1 MAYIGNRPAN
11 QALTANDIA
20 DGIVTNDK
28 LAGSISNNKLLP
40 LANSTL
46 VNDAVTYNSVTVALG
61 ASGSI
66 DVGDPAPTFTS
77 ISPATIDNTSTIIT
91 ITGTGFVSIP
101 LVEAVNTTSGARITA
116 SAVGF
121 TSATTLTATFTIS
134 IDGTY
139 FIHIQNPDGEA
150 VNSGSALTVSDGPT
164 WTTSSGSLGT
174 FAGGSAIASTVVA
187 TEGVQTITYA
197 LQSGTLPGGLSL
209 NTSTGVISGTESG
222 ATVTT
227 LFSFSIRASDP
238 QSQTADRSFTMTIS
252 VGATGST
259 QFN

>member
-28 LAGSISNNKLLP
+28 LAGSISNSKLLP
-40 LANSTL
+40 IQNAALQNSS
-46 VNDAVTYNSVTVALG
+46 VTYNSVTVALG

-66 DVGDPAPTFTS
+66 TTTETGPTFTA
-77 ISPATIDNTSTIIT
+77 ISPSTIENQATNIT

-101 LVEAVNTTSGARITA
+101 LVEAVNSTSGARITA
-116 SAVGF
+116 SAVTF
-121 TSATTLTATFTIS
+121 TSATTLVATFTVS
-134 IDGTY
+134 INGTY
-139 FIHIQNPDGEA
+139 FIHIQNPDGGA
-150 VNSGSALTVSDGPT
+150 VNSGAVLTVSDGPVWST
-164 WTTSSGSLGT
+164 AAGTLGT
-174 FAGGSAIASTVVA
+174 FAAGASISATVAATGDAPIAYSKT
-187 TEGVQTITYA
+187 
-197 LQSGTLPGGLSL
+197 SGTFPGGLSL

-222 ATVTT
+222 ASATT
-227 LFSFSIRASDP
+227 EFSFTIRASDA
-238 QSQTADRSFTMTIS
+238 QSQTADRAFTMTIS

>member
-40 LANSTL
+40 ISNATLQNSS
-46 VNDAVTYNSVTVALG
+46 VTYNSVTVALG
-61 ASGSI
+61 ASGTI
-66 DVGDPAPTFTS
+66 PTTEAGPTFTA
-77 ISPATIDNTSTIIT
+77 ISPSVIDNQSTNIT

-101 LVEAVNTTSGARITA
+101 LVEAVNSTSGARITA
-116 SAVGF
+116 SAVAF

-150 VNSGSALTVSDGPT
+150 VNSGAVLTVSDGPVWST
-164 WTTSSGSLGT
+164 AAGSLGT
-174 FAGGSAIASTVVA
+174 FSAADSISATVTA
-187 TEGVQTITYA
+187 TGDNPITYA
-197 LQSGTLPGGLSL
+197 IQSGTLPGGLSL

-222 ATVTT
+222 ATATT
-227 LFSFSIRASDP
+227 EYSFTIRASDA
-238 QSQTADRSFTMTIS
+238 QSQTADRAFTMTIS
-252 VGATGST
+252 VGATGAT

>member
-20 DGIVTNDK
+20 DGIVTNAK

-61 ASGSI
+61 ASGTI
-66 DVGDPAPTFTS
+66 PTTEPNPTFTS
-77 ISPATIDNTSTIIT
+77 ISPTTIDNQSTNIT

-116 SAVGF
+116 SAVAF
-121 TSATTLTATFTIS
+121 TSATTLVATFTIS

-150 VNSGSALTVSDGPT
+150 VNSGSALTVSDGPV
-164 WTTSSGSLGT
+164 WTTAAGTLGT
-174 FAGGSAIASTVVA
+174 FAAGSSISSTVVA
-187 TEGVQTITYA
+187 TEGGQTITYA
-197 LQSGTLPGGLSL
+197 LQSGSLPGGLSL

-222 ATVTT
+222 ASATT

>member
-66 DVGDPAPTFTS
+66 DVGDAAPTFTS
-77 ISPATIDNTSTIIT
+77 ISPATINNQTSIIT
-91 ITGTGFVSIP
+91 ITGTGFASIP

-139 FIHIQNPDGEA
+139 FIHIQNPDGGA

-164 WTTSSGSLGT
+164 WTTAAGSLGT
-174 FAGGSAIASTVVA
+174 FAANSAISETVEA
-187 TEGVQTITYA
+187 TEGSQTITYA
-197 LQSGTLPGGLSL
+197 LTSGSFPGGLSL
-209 NTSTGVISGTESG
+209 DVNTGVISGTESG
-222 ATVTT
+222 ATETT
-227 LFSFSIRASDP
+227 LYSFNITATDP
-238 QSQTADRSFTMTIS
+238 QSQTANRDFTMTIS
-252 VGATGST
+252 VGAEGST